1 MAACRMLGL
10 VGLQMN
16 MSARN
21 RTLNRRAPTPFP
33 ALQQATATP
42 SLMKIVLN
50 AVAVWL
56 HLFCGEEGKVSSYI
70 GEKQYTNGGCSRKVG
85 ALEERRWSEGK
96 GKRKSKRF
104 EEKTEQ
110 GERQRERDREEGRET
125 HRERHRGR
133 ERERQSE
140 QRTDNASGVVPFM
153 FPSYGTLTAV
163 LPAQPAMI
171 KYLQHVENKGSARTL
186 KMF

>member
-1 MAACRMLGL
+1 MLGL

-33 ALQQATATP
+33 ALQQATATT

-56 HLFCGEEGKVSSYI
+56 HLFCGEDGKVSSYI

-85 ALEERRWSEGK
+85 ALEERRW
-96 GKRKSKRF
+96 
-104 EEKTEQ
+104 
-110 GERQRERDREEGRET
+110 
-125 HRERHRGR
+125 
-133 ERERQSE
+133 
-140 QRTDNASGVVPFM
+140 

-171 KYLQHVENKGSARTL
+171 KYLQHVENKGSTHVKNDLRR
-186 KMF
+186 KSKK